1 MSMVHDNVILA
12 YEVDLQHD
20 QIILHTTYEGGSTRE
35 ETNIVFKDVLNHRFE
50 HQLKG
55 SIILDIVESDI
66 SHFIKDNLKIL
77 EESKNYG
84 WPIRY
89 HSISELEKKITD
101 ESYKY
106 IEIMSSYGLSGWV
119 LAKSYEVNIKD
130 NM

>member
-1 MSMVHDNVILA
+1 MSKVHDNVILA

-77 EESKNYG
+77 EESK
-84 WPIRY
+84 
-89 HSISELEKKITD
+89 
-101 ESYKY
+101 
-106 IEIMSSYGLSGWV
+106 IMVGQSVIAQYL
-119 LAKSYEVNIKD
+119 N
-130 NM
+130 

>member
-1 MSMVHDNVILA
+1 M
-12 YEVDLQHD
+12 
-20 QIILHTTYEGGSTRE
+20 
-35 ETNIVFKDVLNHRFE
+35 NHRFE
-50 HQLKG
+50 HQLKD

-89 HSISELEKKITD
+89 DSISELEKKITD

-119 LAKSYEVNIKD
+119 LAKGYEVNVKD
-130 NM
+130 NI